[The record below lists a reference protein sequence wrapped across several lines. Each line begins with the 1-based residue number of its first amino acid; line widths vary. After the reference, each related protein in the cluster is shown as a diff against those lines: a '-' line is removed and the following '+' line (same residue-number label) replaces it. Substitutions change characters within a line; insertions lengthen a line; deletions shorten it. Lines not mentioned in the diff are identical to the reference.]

1 MQQYCVTGRTVEQ
14 PGPQQQGTRGFLFA
28 AQQDIVRGV
37 DRMYPS
43 HTMASIVARSLFLTR
58 EAVTGRV

>member
-1 MQQYCVTGRTVEQ
+1 MQQYCVAGRTVEK
-14 PGPQQQGTRGFLFA
+14 PDPQQQGTRGFLFA

-43 HTMASIVARSLFLTR
+43 HTEVSIVPRSLILTR
-58 EAVTGRV
+58 EAVTGSV